1 MSETGK
7 SGGDEKVA
15 EEPARDAVSEAPS
28 SAQGLS
34 AEDRLT
40 QDRLTQ
46 DRPAQEPSAQKP
58 PAQEPPVEDS
68 SPRAEPTQDSS
79 TQRSSAAERLAE
91 VEELELTIDQ
101 LVDGG
106 LGLGRYEGIPVFV
119 ARSAPGDRLRV
130 RLVDRKP
137 GYGRAEIV
145 EILEPG
151 AGRREAPCKYFADC
165 GGCDLQHLE
174 DALQTR
180 LKAQALLE
188 TLRRVGRLEEVPKIR
203 VRAAQPWGYRLRTQL
218 HTEVVDDE
226 VQVGYHARGSHRLV
240 PVQQC
245 PILVP
250 ELEGQLL
257 TLASRLPAKPPRRL
271 DLAAGGDGAWAVA
284 PVIEGLPHGTLEMHV
299 GELVYNYDARCFFQG
314 HRGLVEALVEET
326 LGPAT
331 EDPGGELAY
340 DLYSGVGLFSLPLAQ
355 RYRRVVAVE
364 SDRVA
369 ARHARNNARQNK
381 LPHIEVVSQVVE
393 RWAREVG
400 SPERR
405 EGEEPLQRPG
415 RVIMDPPRSG
425 LSLEVRQALLRLRP
439 RHLTYVSCHPA
450 ALARDLRALTRHYRL
465 SSLTVL
471 DLFPQTG
478 HVEAVAQLHLR

>member
-1 MSETGK
+1 MSEAGQ
-7 SGGDEKVA
+7 GGEGEPVV
-15 EEPARDAVSEAPS
+15 EES
-28 SAQGLS
+28 
-34 AEDRLT
+34 
-40 QDRLTQ
+40 
-46 DRPAQEPSAQKP
+46 
-58 PAQEPPVEDS
+58 
-68 SPRAEPTQDSS
+68 
-79 TQRSSAAERLAE
+79 SSAAAAGPSPSAETSSEGTPSGPSASTERRSAGDRLADLD
-91 VEELELTIDQ
+91 ELELTIDQ

-130 RLVDRKP
+130 RLVERKS

-151 AGRREAPCKYFADC
+151 AGRREAPCPYFADC

-218 HTEVVDDE
+218 HTEVVDGE
-226 VQVGYHARGSHRLV
+226 VQVGYHARGSNRLV
-240 PVQQC
+240 PVSQC

-257 TLASRLPAKPPRRL
+257 TLASRLPEKPPRRL
-271 DLAAGGDGAWAVA
+271 DLAAGGDGALAVA
-284 PVIEGLPHGTLEMHV
+284 PVIEGMPHGTLEMQV
-299 GELVYNYDARCFFQG
+299 GELTYNYDARCFFQV

-326 LGPAT
+326 LGPAE
-331 EDPGGELAY
+331 EDPGGDLAY

-369 ARHARNNARQNK
+369 ARHARNNARHNK
-381 LPHIEVVSQVVE
+381 LPQVEVVSQVVE
-393 RWAREVG
+393 RWARELG
-400 SPERR
+400 AQKAT
-405 EGEEPLQRPG
+405 GAEETGAEATGAEETGQRPG

-478 HVEAVAQLHLR
+478 HIEAVAQLHLR